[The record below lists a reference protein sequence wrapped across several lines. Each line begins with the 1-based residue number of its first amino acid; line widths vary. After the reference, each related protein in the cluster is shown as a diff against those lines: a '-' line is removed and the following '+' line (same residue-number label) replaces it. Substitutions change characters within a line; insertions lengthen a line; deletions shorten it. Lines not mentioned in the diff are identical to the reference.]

1 MKYPTPS
8 EMKQACARAYER
20 CDFGAIIPRYEIF
33 QAGYILGMMAAAK
46 HMQSMVCETF
56 QNPGSHDDEHK
67 NYSQRDW

>member
-1 MKYPTPS
+1 MKYPNPS

-46 HMQSMVCETF
+46 HMQSMVYDAFQETR
-56 QNPGSHDDEHK
+56 SHDDEHT
-67 NYSQRDW
+67 DH